1 MKLDISNV
9 HNFVHSYNGKV
20 FVNLD
25 NVIGKE
31 KVNEVI
37 VYATLLKEMYK
48 KPNIDKNGFVYV
60 DTLQKEIRVAAKLS
74 DKTTRVT
81 LQSLESKG
89 YILVEK
95 VACTEK
101 CFGPSNRYYILKEET
116 E

>member
-1 MKLDISNV
+1 MKITESDIC
-9 HNFVHSYNGKV
+9 NFVHSHDGEV

-37 VYATLLKEMYK
+37 VYATLLKEMHK
-48 KPNIDKNGFVYV
+48 KPNVDKGGFVYV
-60 DTLQKEIRVAAKLS
+60 DTFQKEIRAAAKLS

-81 LQSLESKG
+81 LKSLENKG
-89 YILVEK
+89 YISVEK

-101 CFGPSNRYYILKEET
+101 CFGPSNRYYILKGEE
-116 E
+116 